1 MRGPFWYNHGNGC
14 FPDVSRISQ
23 ACEHSRL
30 TTAQGLSTSP
40 SSRIGS
46 MTGRPWFCLY
56 LKLLAKTAWLRICLN
71 YDWIRL
77 TRCKVCTKQHL
88 LKPIPQQSFHLGCNW
103 SVERIGGVLLHRVCS
118 ISGNRTSGF
127 GWVLVW
133 VKIEGLGMF
142 LYFQNRWPTPKLSVS
157 SSSPK
162 LWLRVAFLLRSLW
175 RFADVERNF
184 NFWKGFQTEVF
195 DRDGPLS

>member
-1 MRGPFWYNHGNGC
+1 MFPGYHSTGP
-14 FPDVSRISQ
+14 
-23 ACEHSRL
+23 EHF
-30 TTAQGLSTSP
+30 AHP
-40 SSRIGS
+40 SRIGS

-77 TRCKVCTKQHL
+77 TRRKVCTKQHL

-133 VKIEGLGMF
+133 VKIEGLGML

-175 RFADVERNF
+175 DLCGICWWGTKLQFLKRISNRSIWSRWTPVIILLFLANSACR
-184 NFWKGFQTEVF
+184 WKEGW
-195 DRDGPLS
+195 